1 MQNRVDSFATKKGY
15 VTINVLARRVG
26 ITKKALVQ
34 RMRKL
39 KVKPLGKVRDLTKR
53 GGWAQIY
60 SPNVVAQL
68 KDNGMAI
75 VLFPN
80 E

>member
-15 VTINVLARRVG
+15 LTVNVLAQRVG
-26 ITKKALVQ
+26 VTKKALVQ
-34 RMRKL
+34 RMRRL
-39 KVKPLGKVRDLTKR
+39 KVKPLGKVRDLTRR
-53 GGWAQIY
+53 GGWTQIY
-60 SPNVVAQL
+60 SPDVIAQL

-75 VLFPN
+75 VLFPS